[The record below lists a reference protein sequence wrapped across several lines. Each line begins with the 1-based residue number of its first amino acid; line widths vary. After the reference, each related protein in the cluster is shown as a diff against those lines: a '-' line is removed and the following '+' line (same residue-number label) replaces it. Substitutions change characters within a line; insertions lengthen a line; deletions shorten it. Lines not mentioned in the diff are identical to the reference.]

1 MQYRYLGRTGLKV
14 SELCLGA
21 MTFGRETSE
30 ADSYRM
36 LDRFVDAGGNFIDTA
51 DVYSQGVSEEILGR
65 WLVTRHAG
73 DKRRDDFVI
82 ATKVRFPMGT
92 GPNDLGLSRKH
103 IMSAVEDSLRRLNTA
118 YIDLY
123 QVHMW
128 DPGTPLE
135 ETLDALNQLIRN
147 GKVRYL
153 GASNYAGYQLQ
164 KAIDLSHQ
172 HGWEPFACLQPLYN
186 LLDRS
191 FEWELWHVCEAEGV
205 GVIPWSPL
213 RGGWLS
219 GKYQRGMSAPPSNTR
234 VEEAEKRGWSESWE
248 AYATERT
255 WQVIDQLSAIATEV
269 QKTPAQVALNWL
281 LQKSVVTAPILGART
296 LIHLEDNLGAI
307 GWSLTNEQVAR
318 LEKASD
324 LPLPYPYESLAGQ
337 RASRGRRI
345 V

>member
-21 MTFGRETSE
+21 MTFGRESSE
-30 ADSYRM
+30 ELSFQI
-36 LDRFVDAGGNFIDTA
+36 LDCFMEQGGNFIDTA
-51 DVYSQGVSEEILGR
+51 NVYSQGISEEILGR
-65 WLVTRHAG
+65 WLKGKDREQVI
-73 DKRRDDFVI
+73 I
-82 ATKVRFPMGT
+82 ATKVRFSMGSN
-92 GPNDLGLSRKH
+92 PNDLGLSRKH
-103 IMSAVEDSLRRLNTA
+103 ILSAVEASLRRLNTT

-135 ETLDALNQLIRN
+135 ETLATLHQLVQS

-164 KAIDLSHQ
+164 KAIDLSRQ
-172 HGWEPFACLQPLYN
+172 GNWEPFSCLQPLYN

-191 FEWELWHVCEAEGV
+191 FEWELLPVCEAEGV

-219 GKYQRGMSAPPSNTR
+219 GKYHRGMSAPPPDTR
-234 VEEAEKRGWSESWE
+234 IEEAENQGWSEAWS
-248 AYATERT
+248 AYANERT
-255 WQVIDQLSAIATEV
+255 WQVVDVLLRIAEER

-281 LQKSVVTAPILGART
+281 LQKPAVTAPILGVRT
-296 LIHLEDNLGAI
+296 LAHLEDNLGAT
-307 GWSLTNEQVAR
+307 GWSLTTEEVNQ
-318 LEKASD
+318 LDQASM
-324 LPLPYPYESLAGQ
+324 LPLPYPYESLAQQ
-337 RASRGRRI
+337 RAQRGR
-345 V
+345 